1 VTQGC
6 LVLLALGILLY
17 FRSLASSP
25 SGSSQQEPDSFETL
39 LNTYQVQANG
49 NGHTPIARV
58 NGNGYAANAILTPVE
73 LSRLIRENPDNA
85 SQALKQWL
93 RRN

>member
-1 VTQGC
+1 V
-6 LVLLALGILLY
+6 
-17 FRSLASSP
+17 
-25 SGSSQQEPDSFETL
+25 
-39 LNTYQVQANG
+39 
-49 NGHTPIARV
+49 
-58 NGNGYAANAILTPVE
+58 LTPTE